1 MLVSMI
7 YGCER
12 VTLGIDRRDN
22 ILVDHVLDRSG
33 LLMRSDG
40 I

>member
-1 MLVSMI
+1 MPVSMI
-7 YGCER
+7 YRYER
-12 VTLGIDRRDN
+12 LTLGIDRRDN

-33 LLMRSDG
+33 LLLRSDG